1 MEQEPLLNYNKSNN
15 YYDNIDYPKLF
26 HMLIASFIKPNCVY
40 GNIIYN
46 KCNICN
52 NYINNIINNFEF
64 YGLVLNENQIHNYLY
79 HDIEYSIDM
88 KKILYENRDIISSL
102 YLRHLR
108 RL

>member
-1 MEQEPLLNYNKSNN
+1 MEQEPLLNYSKNNN

-26 HMLIASFIKPNCVY
+26 NMLIASFIKPNCVY

-52 NYINNIINNFEF
+52 NYINNFEF
-64 YGLVLNENQIHNYLY
+64 YGLVLTENQIHNYLC
-79 HDIEYSIDM
+79 HDIEYSKDM
-88 KKILYENRDIISSL
+88 KKILYENRDIITSL